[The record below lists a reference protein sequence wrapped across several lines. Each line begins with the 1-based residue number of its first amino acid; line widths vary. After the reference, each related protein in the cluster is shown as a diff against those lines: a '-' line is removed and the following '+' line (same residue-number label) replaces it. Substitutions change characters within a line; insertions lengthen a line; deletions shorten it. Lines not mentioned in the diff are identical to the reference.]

1 MMSKMMTMPSI
12 SDPEPELSTAI
23 KILQW
28 LKQKWRIVTRSET
41 DNSLRETIEELI
53 EDTDETTPSIELDER
68 MLLGNVLNLRDL
80 TAEDVMVPRVDIIAV
95 PLTITGPDLLAVL
108 TRSRHSRVP
117 IYRHNLDDVIGMIEA
132 KDVLSWAATKKTL
145 NIKALVRDVLFVS
158 PTMRTLDLLFQMRE
172 TGTKMAMVV
181 DEFGGVDGIVTF
193 PDLIEE
199 IIGDIQD
206 AQDRSPGYQL
216 VERPDGSILAD
227 ARVTLE
233 EISEK
238 YGINLIVEGLE
249 DEIDTLGGLVVALAG
264 RVPTRGELIIHPVG
278 LEFEVVDADPRRVKR
293 LYLRG
298 IQKLVDDGG
307 NIPDR

>member
-1 MMSKMMTMPSI
+1 MSSMPD
-12 SDPEPELSTAI
+12 SDPELPITT
-23 KILQW
+23 KIYQW
-28 LKQKWRIVTRSET
+28 LKQKWRLAMRSEA

-53 EDTDETTPSIELDER
+53 EDTDEATPSIELDER

-80 TAEDVMVPRVDIIAV
+80 TAEDVMVPRVDIVAA
-95 PLTITGPDLLAVL
+95 PLTIMGPDLLTVL
-108 TRSRHSRVP
+108 TRSRHSRIPVF
-117 IYRHNLDDVIGMIEA
+117 HNSLDDVIGMIES
-132 KDVLSWAATKKTL
+132 KDVLSWAATKKPL

-193 PDLIEE
+193 SDLIEE

-206 AQDRSPGYQL
+206 AQDRSPSHQL

-233 EISEK
+233 EVADK
-238 YGINLIVEGLE
+238 YGVNLIVEGLE

-264 RVPTRGELIIHPVG
+264 RVPTRGELITHPVG
-278 LEFEVVDADPRRVKR
+278 LEIEVIDADPRRVKR

-298 IQKLVDDGG
+298 IHKLVSME
-307 NIPDR
+307 

>member
-1 MMSKMMTMPSI
+1 MADLVR
-12 SDPEPELSTAI
+12 SD
-23 KILQW
+23 
-28 LKQKWRIVTRSET
+28 T

-53 EDTDETTPSIELDER
+53 EDMEEEDNPSIELDER

-80 TAEDVMVPRVDIIAV
+80 TAEDAMVPRVDIIAV
-95 PLTITGPDLLAVL
+95 PLTVTGPELLTVL

-117 IYRHNLDDVIGMIEA
+117 VYRSNLDDVIGMIET
-132 KDVLSWAATKKTL
+132 KDILSWAATKKPL
-145 NIKALVRDVLFVS
+145 NIKSLIRDVLFVS

-181 DEFGGVDGIVTF
+181 DEFGGVDGLVTF
-193 PDLIEE
+193 SDLIEE

-206 AQDRSPGYQL
+206 AQDRTPSYQL
-216 VERPDGSILAD
+216 IERADGSILAD

-233 EISEK
+233 EIAEN
-238 YGINLIVEGLE
+238 YGVNLVVEGLE

-264 RVPTRGELIIHPVG
+264 RVPTRGELITHPTG
-278 LEFEVVDADPRRVKR
+278 LEIEVVDADPRRVKR

-298 IQKLVDDGG
+298 IQKLVTLEKDSS
-307 NIPDR
+307 

>member
-1 MMSKMMTMPSI
+1 MTMSNL
-12 SDPEPELSTAI
+12 SDSEPELPAAT
-23 KILQW
+23 KIFHW
-28 LKQKWRIVTRSET
+28 LKQKWRGITRPEA

-95 PLTITGPDLLAVL
+95 PFTITGPDLLAVL

-117 IYRHNLDDVIGMIEA
+117 IYRNNLDDVIGMIET
-132 KDVLSWAATKKTL
+132 KDVLAWSATQKPL

-181 DEFGGVDGIVTF
+181 DEFGGVDGLVTF
-193 PDLIEE
+193 PNLIEE

-206 AQDRSPGYQL
+206 AQAPSPSHKL

-233 EISEK
+233 EIADK
-238 YGINLIVEGLE
+238 YGINLVVEGLE

-264 RVPTRGELIIHPVG
+264 RVPTRGELITHPAG

-298 IQKLVDDGG
+298 IQKLVDNGA
-307 NIPDR
+307 NIINR

>member
-1 MMSKMMTMPSI
+1 MSKTMTMPSI
-12 SDPEPELSTAI
+12 SDPEPKLSTVT
-23 KILQW
+23 KVLQW
-28 LKQKWRIVTRSET
+28 LKQKWRGATRLET

-53 EDTDETTPSIELDER
+53 EDTDEATPSIELDER

-95 PLTITGPDLLAVL
+95 PLTITGTDLLAML
-108 TRSRHSRVP
+108 TRSRHSRLPV
-117 IYRHNLDDVIGMIEA
+117 YRHSLDDVIGMVQV
-132 KDVLSWAATKKTL
+132 KDVLSWATTKKPL
-145 NIKALVRDVLFVS
+145 NIKSLMRDVLFIS

-181 DEFGGVDGIVTF
+181 DEFGGVDGLVTF

-206 AQDRSPGYQL
+206 AQDRSPSYQL

-227 ARVTLE
+227 ARITLE
-233 EISEK
+233 EIADQ
-238 YGINLIVEGLE
+238 YGVNLIVEGLE
-249 DEIDTLGGLVVALAG
+249 DDIDTLGGLVVALAG
-264 RVPTRGELIIHPVG
+264 RVPTRGELITHPVG
-278 LEFEVVDADPRRVKR
+278 LEIEVIDADPRRVKR

-298 IQKLVDDGG
+298 IQKLVSVE
-307 NIPDR
+307 

>member
-1 MMSKMMTMPSI
+1 MSTQ
-12 SDPEPELSTAI
+12 SDPDLETSARSRI
-23 KILQW
+23 IHW
-28 LKQKWRIVTRSET
+28 LKHKWRVVIRSDH

-53 EDTDETTPSIELDER
+53 EDTDEDNPSIESDER
-68 MLLGNVLNLRDL
+68 MLLGNVLSLRDL

-95 PLTITGPDLLAVL
+95 PLTVTGPDLLSVL
-108 TRSRHSRVP
+108 TKSRHSRIP
-117 IYRHNLDDVIGMIEA
+117 IFRNNLDDVIGMIEA
-132 KDVLSWAATKKTL
+132 KDVLSWAATKKPL
-145 NIKALVRDVLFVS
+145 SIKSLIRDVLYIS

-206 AQDRSPGYQL
+206 AQDRSPAHQL
-216 VERPDGSILAD
+216 VERNDGSILAD
-227 ARVTLE
+227 ARVTLD
-233 EISEK
+233 EISER
-238 YGINLIVEGLE
+238 YGINLVVEGLE

-278 LEFEVVDADPRRVKR
+278 LEIEVVDADPRRVKR
-293 LYLRG
+293 LNLKG
-298 IQKLVDDGG
+298 IQQLVTLGFKE
-307 NIPDR
+307 

>member
-1 MMSKMMTMPSI
+1 MKTMSTQF
-12 SDPEPELSTAI
+12 DPDQEVSARSRI
-23 KILQW
+23 IHW
-28 LKQKWRIVTRSET
+28 LRHKWRGVTRPDH

-53 EDTDETTPSIELDER
+53 EDTEDEANPSIESDER
-68 MLLGNVLNLRDL
+68 MLLGNVLSLRDL

-95 PLTITGPDLLAVL
+95 PLTIPGADLLGVL
-108 TRSRHSRVP
+108 TKSRHSRVP
-117 IYRHNLDDVIGMIEA
+117 VFRSNLDEVIGMVET
-132 KDVLSWAATKKTL
+132 KDVLMWAATKKPL
-145 NIKALVRDVLFVS
+145 NIKTLIRDVLYIS

-193 PDLIEE
+193 SGLIEE

-206 AQDRSPGYQL
+206 AQDRSPSYQL
-216 VERPDGSILAD
+216 VERSDGSILAD

-238 YGINLIVEGLE
+238 YGINLVVEGLE

-278 LEFEVVDADPRRVKR
+278 LEIEVVDADPRRVKR
-293 LYLRG
+293 LNLRG
-298 IQKLVDDGG
+298 IQKLVT
-307 NIPDR
+307 IE

>member
-1 MMSKMMTMPSI
+1 MMTMPSI
-12 SDPEPELSTAI
+12 SDPEPELSAATRI
-23 KILQW
+23 FQW
-28 LKQKWRIVTRSET
+28 LKQKWRVVTRSET

-80 TAEDVMVPRVDIIAV
+80 TAEDVMIPRVDIIAV
-95 PLTITGPDLLAVL
+95 PLTIAGPDLLAIL

-117 IYRHNLDDVIGMIEA
+117 VYRNNLDDVIGMIET
-132 KDVLSWAATKKTL
+132 KDVLNWVATEKPL

-181 DEFGGVDGIVTF
+181 DEFGGVDGVVTF

-206 AQDRSPGYQL
+206 AQDRSPGHQL
-216 VERPDGSILAD
+216 IERPDGSILAD

-233 EISEK
+233 EIADK
-238 YGINLIVEGLE
+238 YRINLIVEGLE
-249 DEIDTLGGLVVALAG
+249 DDIDTLGGLVVALAG
-264 RVPTRGELIIHPVG
+264 RVPARGELITHPVG

-298 IQKLVDDGG
+298 IQELVGKE
-307 NIPDR
+307 

>member
-1 MMSKMMTMPSI
+1 MPMSNL
-12 SDPEPELSTAI
+12 SDSEPELPAVT
-23 KILQW
+23 KIFQW
-28 LKQKWRIVTRSET
+28 LKQKWRGITRPET

-95 PLTITGPDLLAVL
+95 PLTITGPDLLAML
-108 TRSRHSRVP
+108 TRSRHSRIPVF
-117 IYRHNLDDVIGMIEA
+117 RNNLDDVIGMIES
-132 KDVLSWAATKKTL
+132 KDVLGWAATQKPL

-158 PTMRTLDLLFQMRE
+158 PTMRTLDLIFQMRE

-181 DEFGGVDGIVTF
+181 DEFGGVDGVVTF

-206 AQDRSPGYQL
+206 AQAPSPGYKL

-233 EISEK
+233 EIADK
-238 YGINLIVEGLE
+238 YGINLVVEGLE

-264 RVPTRGELIIHPVG
+264 RVPTRGELITHPAG

-298 IQKLVDDGG
+298 IQKFV
-307 NIPDR
+307 NKE

>member
-1 MMSKMMTMPSI
+1 MPMSNL
-12 SDPEPELSTAI
+12 SDSEPELPAAT
-23 KILQW
+23 KMFQW
-28 LKQKWRIVTRSET
+28 LKQKWRSVTRPDT

-95 PLTITGPDLLAVL
+95 PLTITGPDLLAIL
-108 TRSRHSRVP
+108 TRSRHSRIP
-117 IYRHNLDDVIGMIEA
+117 IYRNNLDDVIGMIET
-132 KDVLSWAATKKTL
+132 KDVLGWSATQKPL

-181 DEFGGVDGIVTF
+181 DEFGGVDGLVTF

-206 AQDRSPGYQL
+206 AQAPSSNHKL

-233 EISEK
+233 EIAIK
-238 YGINLIVEGLE
+238 YGINLVVEGLE

-264 RVPTRGELIIHPVG
+264 RVPTRGELITHPAG

-298 IQKLVDDGG
+298 IHKLVDGQA
-307 NIPDR
+307 NIINR

>member
-1 MMSKMMTMPSI
+1 MSKMMTIPSI
-12 SDPEPELSTAI
+12 SDPEPEVSVTT

-28 LKQKWRIVTRSET
+28 LKQKWRGVMRSDP

-53 EDTDETTPSIELDER
+53 EDTDEANPSIESDER
-68 MLLGNVLNLRDL
+68 MLLGNVLSLRDL
-80 TAEDVMVPRVDIIAV
+80 TAEDVMVPRVDIVAV
-95 PLTITGPDLLAVL
+95 PLTIMGPELLAIL
-108 TRSRHSRVP
+108 TRSRYSRIPV
-117 IYRHNLDDVIGMIEA
+117 YRNNLDDVIGMIET
-132 KDVLSWAATKKTL
+132 KDVLSWAATKKPL
-145 NIKALVRDVLFVS
+145 NLKALVRDVLYVS

-181 DEFGGVDGIVTF
+181 DEFGGVDGVVTF

-206 AQDRSPGYQL
+206 AQDRSPSYQL
-216 VERPDGSILAD
+216 VERNDGSILAD

-238 YGINLIVEGLE
+238 YGINLVVEGLE

-264 RVPTRGELIIHPVG
+264 RVPTRGELITHPVG
-278 LEFEVVDADPRRVKR
+278 LEIEVVDADPRRVKR
-293 LYLRG
+293 LNLRG
-298 IQKLVDDGG
+298 IQKLVTMG
-307 NIPDR
+307 

>member
-1 MMSKMMTMPSI
+1 MSMPSI
-12 SDPEPELSTAI
+12 SDPEPKLSTGV

-28 LKQKWRIVTRSET
+28 LKQKWRGATRSEA

-53 EDTDETTPSIELDER
+53 EDTDEATPSIELDER

-80 TAEDVMVPRVDIIAV
+80 TAEDVMVPRVDIVAV
-95 PLTITGPDLLAVL
+95 PLTITRPDLLTIL
-108 TRSRHSRVP
+108 TRSRHSRIPVF
-117 IYRHNLDDVIGMIEA
+117 RHNLDDVIGMVQI
-132 KDVLSWAATKKTL
+132 KDVLSWTATKKPL
-145 NIKALVRDVLFVS
+145 NMKSLVRDVLFIS

-181 DEFGGVDGIVTF
+181 DEFGGVDGLVTF
-193 PDLIEE
+193 SDLIEE

-206 AQDRSPGYQL
+206 AQDRSPSYQL

-233 EISEK
+233 KIADQ
-238 YGINLIVEGLE
+238 YGVNLIVEGLE
-249 DEIDTLGGLVVALAG
+249 DDIDTLGGLVVALAG
-264 RVPTRGELIIHPVG
+264 RVPTRGELITHPVG
-278 LEFEVVDADPRRVKR
+278 LEIEVIDADPRRVKR

-298 IQKLVDDGG
+298 IQKLVSTE
-307 NIPDR
+307 

>member
-1 MMSKMMTMPSI
+1 MNTMPTL
-12 SDPEPELSTAI
+12 PEPESKFSSFS
-23 KILQW
+23 KIIQW
-28 LKQKWRIVTRSET
+28 TKQKWRTLVRSDT

-53 EDTDETTPSIELDER
+53 EDMEEEDNPSIELDER

-80 TAEDVMVPRVDIIAV
+80 TAEDAMVPRVDIIAV
-95 PLTITGPDLLAVL
+95 PLTVTGPELLTVL

-117 IYRHNLDDVIGMIEA
+117 VYRSNLDDVIGMIET
-132 KDVLSWAATKKTL
+132 KDILSWAATKKPL
-145 NIKALVRDVLFVS
+145 NIKSLIRDVLFVS

-181 DEFGGVDGIVTF
+181 DEFGGVDGLVTF
-193 PDLIEE
+193 SDLIEE

-206 AQDRSPGYQL
+206 AQDRTPSYQL
-216 VERPDGSILAD
+216 IERADGSILAD

-233 EISEK
+233 EIAEN
-238 YGINLIVEGLE
+238 YGVNLVVEGLE

-264 RVPTRGELIIHPVG
+264 RVPTRGELITHPTG
-278 LEFEVVDADPRRVKR
+278 LEIEVVDADPRRVKR

-298 IQKLVDDGG
+298 IQKLVTLEKDSS
-307 NIPDR
+307 

>member
-1 MMSKMMTMPSI
+1 MSKMMTMPSI
-12 SDPEPELSTAI
+12 SDPEPEHSTAT

-28 LKQKWRIVTRSET
+28 VKQKWRTVNRSEA

-53 EDTDETTPSIELDER
+53 EDTDEATPSIELDER

-95 PLTITGPDLLAVL
+95 PLTITGPDLLAIL

-117 IYRHNLDDVIGMIEA
+117 VYRNNLDDVIGMVET
-132 KDVLSWAATKKTL
+132 KDVLNWAATKKPL
-145 NIKALVRDVLFVS
+145 NMKALVRDVLFVS

-172 TGTKMAMVV
+172 TGTKMALVV
-181 DEFGGVDGIVTF
+181 DEFGGVDGVVTF

-206 AQDRSPGYQL
+206 AQDRTPSHQL
-216 VERPDGSILAD
+216 FERPDGSILAD

-238 YGINLIVEGLE
+238 YGINLVVEGLE

-264 RVPTRGELIIHPVG
+264 RVPTRGELITHPVG
-278 LEFEVVDADPRRVKR
+278 LEFEVIDADPRRVKR

>member
-1 MMSKMMTMPSI
+1 MPSI
-12 SDPEPELSTAI
+12 SDPEPKLSTGV

-28 LKQKWRIVTRSET
+28 LKQKWRGATRSEA

-53 EDTDETTPSIELDER
+53 EDTDEATPSIELDER

-80 TAEDVMVPRVDIIAV
+80 TAEDVMVPRVDIVAV
-95 PLTITGPDLLAVL
+95 PLTITRPDLLTIL
-108 TRSRHSRVP
+108 TRSRHSRIPVF
-117 IYRHNLDDVIGMIEA
+117 RHNLDDVIGMVQI
-132 KDVLSWAATKKTL
+132 KDVLSWTATKKPL
-145 NIKALVRDVLFVS
+145 NMKSLVRDVLFIS

-181 DEFGGVDGIVTF
+181 DEFGGVDGLVTF
-193 PDLIEE
+193 SDLIEE

-206 AQDRSPGYQL
+206 AQDRSPSYQL

-233 EISEK
+233 KIADQ
-238 YGINLIVEGLE
+238 YGVNLIVEGLE
-249 DEIDTLGGLVVALAG
+249 DDIDTLGGLVVALAG
-264 RVPTRGELIIHPVG
+264 RVPTRGELITHPVG
-278 LEFEVVDADPRRVKR
+278 LEIEVIDADPRRVKR

-298 IQKLVDDGG
+298 IQKLVSTE
-307 NIPDR
+307 